1 MSLTP
6 DTAHLPYEDPAGF
19 LRAAYARLNTRD
31 LQATL
36 AHEAALAQFDA
47 VTEAARM
54 LPLAYGEGKAA
65 QDWMIASLYEVV
77 NEELD
82 QIHARLAWIC
92 AEFDLIHAL
101 AAEHGVDLD
110 DDQEDAGHG

>member
-6 DTAHLPYEDPAGF
+6 DTGHLPHEDPAGF
-19 LRAAYARLNTRD
+19 LRAAYVRLNTRD
-31 LQATL
+31 LQANL

-47 VTEAARM
+47 VTEATRM

-77 NEELD
+77 GEELD
-82 QIHARLAWIC
+82 QIHARLAWIG
-92 AEFDLIHAL
+92 AEFDLIRAL